1 MRSHPLKIV
10 STLAFALI
18 TATAFA
24 DPPILQTAFA
34 GDEAGWSVVNITG
47 QPVTGKVTVT
57 HAPAHIKEGK
67 GSLQYDYTI
76 KKGDSDLLLLPAGLG
91 TLLHMKSLHFWIQAD
106 HPTSFLLIASEKDG
120 GRYQTMIN
128 APAGTWQEVNVAVA
142 DLTLNQDEGS
152 PKDPDGKL
160 DVDQIEGIALIDAD
174 CYLAQI
180 FGDAGGIV
188 NLPGGL
194 HTVYISPFT
203 INDMELISAPPAA
216 KGVQLL
222 TPLLRPQVDWLVVG
236 DASVQKA
243 DEKPATGPS
252 VKVSYKQTPGK
263 LVALIKDVKP
273 GQFTNTTQMSFS
285 FASKVP
291 VTLLVQLEKSDGG
304 KYNTM
309 VPIAG
314 GSVVKEVVLKFADFT
329 RADDSKDTDQ
339 KLDLPLV
346 KRIMI
351 ADASGL
357 TATQEQDNSLW
368 FNHLQISGN

>member
-1 MRSHPLKIV
+1 
-10 STLAFALI
+10 
-18 TATAFA
+18 
-24 DPPILQTAFA
+24 
-34 GDEAGWSVVNITG
+34 
-47 QPVTGKVTVT
+47 
-57 HAPAHIKEGK
+57 
-67 GSLQYDYTI
+67 
-76 KKGDSDLLLLPAGLG
+76 
-91 TLLHMKSLHFWIQAD
+91 
-106 HPTSFLLIASEKDG
+106 
-120 GRYQTMIN
+120 
-128 APAGTWQEVNVAVA
+128 
-142 DLTLNQDEGS
+142 
-152 PKDPDGKL
+152 
-160 DVDQIEGIALIDAD
+160 
-174 CYLAQI
+174 
-180 FGDAGGIV
+180 
-188 NLPGGL
+188 
-194 HTVYISPFT
+194 
-203 INDMELISAPPAA
+203 MELISAPPAA

-273 GQFTNTTQMSFS
+273 GQFINTTQMSFS